1 MCRKDYEQTT
11 IGNDNK
17 TFFFKQK
24 NKQFVKKGYVKLWNN
39 EQKKKSG
46 KKGKI
51 EGKKRR

>member
-17 TFFFKQK
+17 TFFL
-24 NKQFVKKGYVKLWNN
+24 NKKINNLWKKVMSNYGIMNR
-39 EQKKKSG
+39 KKSG